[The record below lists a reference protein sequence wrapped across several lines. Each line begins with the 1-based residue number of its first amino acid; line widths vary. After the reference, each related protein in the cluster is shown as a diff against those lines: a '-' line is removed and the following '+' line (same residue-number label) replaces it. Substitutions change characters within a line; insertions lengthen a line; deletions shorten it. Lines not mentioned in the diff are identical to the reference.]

1 MPHWT
6 EDIKLNSIDMLPA
19 LQDASN
25 ILCNFFPQGRDSSIL
40 MQVESKREETKM
52 VKVIL

>member
-6 EDIKLNSIDMLPA
+6 KNIKLNSIDMFPA

-25 ILCNFFPQGRDSSIL
+25 ILFNFFSQGRDSSIL
-40 MQVESKREETKM
+40 MQVESEREETKM
-52 VKVIL
+52 IKVIP

>member
-1 MPHWT
+1 
-6 EDIKLNSIDMLPA
+6 MLPA

-25 ILCNFFPQGRDSSIL
+25 ILCNFFPQGRESSIL